1 MKAAFFKEPHKIELR
16 EIPEP
21 TTPDDGLKIAVKAC
35 AVCGSD
41 IRRWREGPQ
50 PGADEIIPGHEIS
63 GHVVEVGRNLTGFK
77 VGDRLAIGPDVHC
90 DVCWYCQRGLY
101 NLCDNIRFY
110 GITPGYQGG
119 FAEKMIVPHEILTRG
134 ICHNIPNGLSY
145 EAASIS
151 EPCTSVIATH
161 EKINTQ
167 LGDTVVII
175 GAGPTGCIGI
185 AVAKSRGARVIVAQ
199 RGQERREFAAAF
211 GPDLIVNPAEEDL
224 ISVVRDFTHGLGADI
239 VICAN
244 PNAQTHADGVK
255 MVRKGGK
262 VVLYGGLPR
271 AQPNTTLDANLI
283 HYGEIQVIGAFSYHP
298 THHALALDLLNRNI
312 IPADKVITHEKSLD
326 DVQLA
331 YELAADRKA
340 LKVIV
345 KP

>member
-1 MKAAFFKEPHKIELR
+1 MKAAFFIEPQKIELR
-16 EIPEP
+16 DVPDP
-21 TTPDDGLKIAVKAC
+21 PTPDDGLKIAVKAC

-41 IRRWREGPQ
+41 IRRWREGPL
-50 PGADEIIPGHEIS
+50 PGSDDIIPGHEIA
-63 GHVVEVGRNLTGFK
+63 GEVIEVGKKVSGYA
-77 VGDRLAIGPDVHC
+77 VGDRLAVGPDVHC
-90 DVCWYCQRGLY
+90 DECWYCQRGMY
-101 NLCDNIRFY
+101 NLCDHIRFY
-110 GITPGYQGG
+110 GITPGHHGG
-119 FAEKMIVPHEILTRG
+119 FAEQMIVPNEILTRG
-134 ICHNIPNGLSY
+134 ICHKMPEGLSFA
-145 EAASIS
+145 AASIS

-199 RGQERREFAAAF
+199 RSEERRHFAAAF
-211 GPDLIVNPAEEDL
+211 GPDLIINPAEEDL
-224 ISVVRDFTHGLGADI
+224 ISAVKKYTNGRGADS

-244 PNAQTHADGVK
+244 PNASTHSDGVK

-262 VVLYGGLPR
+262 VVLYGGLPK
-271 AQPNTTLDANLI
+271 ANPLTTLDGNLI
-283 HYGEIQVIGAFSYHP
+283 HYGEIEVIGPFSYHP
-298 THHALALDLLNRNI
+298 THHALALDLLERDI
-312 IPADKVITHEKSLD
+312 IPAGKVITHEMSLD
-326 DVQLA
+326 NVQAA

>member
-1 MKAAFFKEPHKIELR
+1 MKAAFFTKPRVIDIRQVDEPVV
-16 EIPEP
+16 PSN
-21 TTPDDGLKIAVKAC
+21 GLKIDVKAC

-41 IRRWREGPQ
+41 LRRWREGPQ
-50 PGADEIIPGHEIS
+50 PGTDIIPGHEIA
-63 GHVVEVGRNLTGFK
+63 GIVTEVGSQVSK
-77 VGDRLAIGPDVHC
+77 YKIGDRLAVGPDVHC
-90 DVCWYCQRGLY
+90 DECWYCRRGLY

-110 GITPGYQGG
+110 GITLGHHGG
-119 FAEKMIVPHEILTRG
+119 FAEKMIVPNDILARG
-134 ICHNIPNGLSY
+134 ICHKMPDGLSF

-199 RGQERREFAAAF
+199 RSQIRREFAAAF
-211 GPDLIVNPAEEDL
+211 GPDLIVNPAEENL
-224 ISVVRDFTHGLGADI
+224 IEVVRDFTNGLGADS

-244 PNAQTHADGVK
+244 PNAQTHADGVR
-255 MVRKGGK
+255 MVRKGGN
-262 VVLYGGLPR
+262 VVLYGGLPK
-271 AQPNTTLDANLI
+271 ANPNTTLDGNLI

-298 THHALALDLLNRNI
+298 THHALALELLNRNI

-326 DVQLA
+326 EVQAA